1 MGSRLKNAVTVET
14 GKVGEEV
21 YMDRISATDAQKV
34 TTRHG
39 DSPQIDTPHDRRRVV
54 PVDYDWGDLI
64 DNPDRLRTLIDP
76 ASAYSVN
83 AAMAMD
89 VQWMTRSLPPQPEM
103 PLQVK
108 QVELLPHYLLG
119 KPLLLIPTVLMLTAT
134 HRLIISLLL

>member
-1 MGSRLKNAVTVET
+1 MSTQITTSFVKQYSANVQLLVQQMGSRLKNAVTVET

-89 VQWMTRSLPPQPEM
+89 VQWMMRSLPQ
-103 PLQVK
+103 
-108 QVELLPHYLLG
+108 
-119 KPLLLIPTVLMLTAT
+119 
-134 HRLIISLLL
+134 